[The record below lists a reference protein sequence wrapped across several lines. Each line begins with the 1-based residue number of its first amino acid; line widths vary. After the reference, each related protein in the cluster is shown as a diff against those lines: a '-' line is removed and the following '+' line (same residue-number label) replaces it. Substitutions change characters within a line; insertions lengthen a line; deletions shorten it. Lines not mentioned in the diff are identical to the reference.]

1 MRKDIVFH
9 LIVDTN
15 VWENKENNILLY
27 QVEDYNWML
36 SIKNVSYYLESIYE
50 ALSELGVRGFVPSFH
65 LPEYMENVP
74 TENCC

>member
-1 MRKDIVFH
+1 MQKDIVFH

-50 ALSELGVRGFVPSFH
+50 ALSELGVQGFLPLFH
-65 LPEYMENVP
+65 LPEYMDNIP